1 MVDVIGQGDLSLCK
15 GREHL
20 CVKVAQLRL
29 DVVKQDGKRLAAKM
43 NYLKD
48 KGGVGGARGGGGE
61 GDAQGCFQ
69 AYSRYHSSVS
79 YVMCVYSNR
88 AWQLFATSLQQSW
101 YKLSAVVSVHHSVLC
116 CPQRYAT
123 VISTQGMGLNTHE

>member
-29 DVVKQDGKRLAAKM
+29 DVVKQDGKRQAAKM

-48 KGGVGGARGGGGE
+48 KGGVGEAGGGGGRGRGE
-61 GDAQGCFQ
+61 DTDGCYLFSTLQ
-69 AYSRYHSSVS
+69 CALSVKE
-79 YVMCVYSNR
+79 
-88 AWQLFATSLQQSW
+88 Q
-101 YKLSAVVSVHHSVLC
+101 
-116 CPQRYAT
+116 
-123 VISTQGMGLNTHE
+123 

>member
-101 YKLSAVVSVHHSVLC
+101 YKLSAVVSVHHSGTVLC
-116 CPQRYAT
+116 AVPK
-123 VISTQGMGLNTHE
+123 GMLQ